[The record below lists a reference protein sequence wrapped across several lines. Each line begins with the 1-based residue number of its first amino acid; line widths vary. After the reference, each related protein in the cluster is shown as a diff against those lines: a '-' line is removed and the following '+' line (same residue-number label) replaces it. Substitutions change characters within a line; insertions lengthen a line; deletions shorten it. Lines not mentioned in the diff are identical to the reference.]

1 MARLTLPGFVTK
13 QNDSAN
19 QAQRHDA
26 FIEVLRREDAMPSS
40 MFFAPKTSGD
50 YLVIKRHSKDNGT
63 TIGVR
68 NSATEAKL
76 ASYLEERSAVAA
88 ARSLTEAA
96 LTEIIRQYK
105 ALKLP
110 RAMPKASRILR
121 ELDIAGLLGTDLM
134 LVGTNA
140 FVAYQIEA
148 GCRFEG
154 CADETEDF
162 NLAWCRQS
170 GVSLI
175 ASLTASLALSGQT
188 ASREIV
194 PRPSLL
200 SVLQKIDRQ
209 YRINRAKPYQAIDS
223 EGYEVELLVAP
234 SIYAT
239 LGKDEPFSPMP
250 SLIEQEWLLRGTP
263 VRHVVISR
271 DNKTCPVYVPDPRWM
286 ALHKLWLA
294 DKPERNANKRD
305 NDRTQGNV
313 LLEAIRTHM
322 PISYPLN
329 LDFVLD
335 LPEELIAHFSR
346 WARENNFVH
355 AKVAAP
361 TLR

>member
-1 MARLTLPGFVTK
+1 MVNFIPFSDEAKRLT
-13 QNDSAN
+13 AN
-19 QAQRHDA
+19 LAQRHDA
-26 FIEVLRREDAMPSS
+26 FIEVLRREDAIPSS
-40 MFFAPKTSGD
+40 MFFAQKASGD

-68 NSATEAKL
+68 NSETEAKL
-76 ASYLEERSAVAA
+76 ASHLEERSAVAT

-96 LTEIIRQYK
+96 LIEIIRQYK

-110 RAMPKASRILR
+110 RAMQKASRILR

-154 CADETEDF
+154 FADETEDF
-162 NLAWCRQS
+162 DLAWCRQS

-175 ASLTASLALSGQT
+175 ASST
-188 ASREIV
+188 ASRQTAA
-194 PRPSLL
+194 PPSLL

-239 LGKDEPFSPMP
+239 LGKDEQFSPMP

-271 DNKTCPVYVPDPRWM
+271 DDKTCPVYVPDPRWM

-305 NDRTQGNV
+305 KDRMQGNI
-313 LLEAIRTHM
+313 LLDAIRTHM
-322 PISYPLN
+322 MISYPLD

-335 LPEELIAHFSR
+335 LPEELIAHFNR
-346 WARENNFVH
+346 WAEQNNFVP
-355 AKVAAP
+355 AKVAAVS
-361 TLR
+361 LR

>member
-1 MARLTLPGFVTK
+1 MVNFIPFSDEAKRLA
-13 QNDSAN
+13 AN
-19 QAQRHDA
+19 LAQRHDA
-26 FIEVLRREDAMPSS
+26 FIEVLRREDALPSS
-40 MFFAPKTSGD
+40 MFFAKKASGD

-63 TIGVR
+63 TIGAR
-68 NSATEAKL
+68 NSETEAKL
-76 ASYLEERSAVAA
+76 ASYLEERSAVAT

-96 LTEIIRQYK
+96 LLEIIRQYK

-121 ELDIAGLLGTDLM
+121 ELDVAGLLGTDLM

-154 CADETEDF
+154 FADETEDF
-162 NLAWCRQS
+162 DLAWCRQS

-175 ASLTASLALSGQT
+175 ASSTALSTTSRQT
-188 ASREIV
+188 AA
-194 PRPSLL
+194 PPSLL
-200 SVLQKIDRQ
+200 SVLKKIDRQ
-209 YRINRAKPYQAIDS
+209 YRINRAKPCQAIDS

-239 LGKDEPFSPMP
+239 LSKDEHFSPMP

-271 DNKTCPVYVPDPRWM
+271 DDKTCPLYVPDPRWM

-305 NDRTQGNV
+305 KDRVQGNI
-313 LLEAIRTHM
+313 LLDAIRGYMT
-322 PISYPLN
+322 ISYPLD

-346 WARENNFVH
+346 WAEQNKFVPG
-355 AKVAAP
+355 KVVAAS
-361 TLR
+361 LR

>member
-1 MARLTLPGFVTK
+1 MINFIPFSDEAKRLA
-13 QNDSAN
+13 AN
-19 QAQRHDA
+19 LAQRHDA

-40 MFFAPKTSGD
+40 MFFAQKASDD

-68 NSATEAKL
+68 NNETEAKL
-76 ASYLEERSAVAA
+76 ASYLEARSAVAA

-121 ELDIAGLLGTDLM
+121 ELDIASLLGTDLM

-154 CADETEDF
+154 LADETEDF
-162 NLAWCRQS
+162 DLAWCRQS

-175 ASLTASLALSGQT
+175 ASSTTSRSTAAL
-188 ASREIV
+188 
-194 PRPSLL
+194 PSLL

-239 LGKDEPFSPMP
+239 LGKDEQFSPMP

-271 DNKTCPVYVPDPRWM
+271 DDKTCPVYAPDPRWM

-305 NDRTQGNV
+305 KDRMQGNI
-313 LLEAIRTHM
+313 LLDAICTHM
-322 PISYPLN
+322 TISYPLD

-335 LPEELIAHFSR
+335 LPDELIAHFNR
-346 WARENNFVH
+346 WAKQNDFLP
-355 AKVAAP
+355 AKVAAAS
-361 TLR
+361 LR

>member
-1 MARLTLPGFVTK
+1 MVNFIPFSDEAKRLA
-13 QNDSAN
+13 AN
-19 QAQRHDA
+19 LAQRHDA
-26 FIEVLRREDAMPSS
+26 FIEVLRREDAIPSS
-40 MFFAPKTSGD
+40 MFFVQKASGD

-68 NSATEAKL
+68 NSESEAKL
-76 ASYLEERSAVAA
+76 ASYLEERSAVAT

-96 LTEIIRQYK
+96 LIEIIRQYK

-154 CADETEDF
+154 FADETEDF
-162 NLAWCRQS
+162 DLAWCRQS

-175 ASLTASLALSGQT
+175 SSST
-188 ASREIV
+188 ASRQTAA
-194 PRPSLL
+194 PPSLL

-209 YRINRAKPYQAIDS
+209 YRINRAMPYQAIDS

-239 LGKDEPFSPMP
+239 LGKDEQFSPMP

-271 DNKTCPVYVPDPRWM
+271 DDKTCPVYAPDPRWM
-286 ALHKLWLA
+286 ALHKIWLA

-305 NDRTQGNV
+305 KDRMQGNI
-313 LLEAIRTHM
+313 LLDAIRTHM
-322 PISYPLN
+322 TISYPLD

-335 LPEELIAHFSR
+335 LPEELIAHFNR
-346 WARENNFVH
+346 WAGHNDFVP
-355 AKVAAP
+355 AKVVAVS
-361 TLR
+361 LR